1 MGSCGGRRPAPAYI
15 QTCRENAMASKLS
28 LTEIHDTIRELT
40 QIESELERNINTTM
54 WISDT
59 HGAGERFT
67 TILKGRFG
75 LIWRTA
81 QEALSKNF
89 SNEKLD
95 YLDKVIQR
103 ERYLTR
109 SDDDEYSLER
119 QDVIS
124 ALVKIIRYKVED
136 ITDFDLIRSDIN
148 MDLKTVIENLILG
161 FHVPN
166 LVYEDEFIAD
176 KVITALA
183 KIVKQVILGQ
193 LVVLGDVF
201 DRGDEPD
208 KILRIL
214 MSPSIRPYMQF
225 VWGNHDILWMG
236 AAAGNR
242 SLIAEALRISV
253 RYDNLAF
260 LERLGINLDKL
271 KAFAKKLYPGAITGL
286 FKAKMEISRKM
297 EKTLA
302 MIQFKLEEKTIKQFP
317 ELQMESRLNLEKFA
331 EMLKKKETEGL
342 TDTDFPTLDLDNP
355 LELTQEEEDVINDLV
370 RQFTSSPKIRDLMK
384 YLFEDGKLY
393 HINNYILNIH
403 ALIPSTEDGKFDKL
417 FGKKGRELL
426 KHIETMVKNV
436 GRRYLEGTEQD
447 PFELAVMFYLW
458 CGPKSPFFGKHAMKT
473 FERYF
478 FKDKVT
484 HKEKTLH
491 WGENLKKK
499 EFMDLIMEEFGAERI
514 VYGHTPVDILKGEKI
529 ASPDGRSINIDG
541 GFSEAYLGR
550 GHSLIHTP
558 YSLYAI
564 ILPSLDEIKEAK
576 YASLKFEEIA
586 RFERPIKVRDVYKGT
601 ELQKRRDELQKK
613 LREYIKKSK

>member
-1 MGSCGGRRPAPAYI
+1 M
-15 QTCRENAMASKLS
+15 TSKLS
-28 LTEIHDTIRELT
+28 LTEIHDTIKELT
-40 QIESELERNINTTM
+40 EIESELERNINTTM

-59 HGAGERFT
+59 HGEGDRFT

-81 QEALSKNF
+81 QEALSKYF
-89 SNEKLD
+89 PTEKLD
-95 YLDKVIQR
+95 YLDQIIQA
-103 ERYLTR
+103 ERYITTDAF
-109 SDDDEYSLER
+109 SMER

-136 ITDFDLIRSDIN
+136 IVDFDQIRSNIN
-148 MDLKTVIENLILG
+148 NDLKVVIENLILN
-161 FHVPN
+161 FHVPDI
-166 LVYEDEFIAD
+166 VYENEFIAD
-176 KVITALA
+176 KAITALA

-214 MSPSIRPYMQF
+214 SSREIRPYVKF

-236 AAAGNR
+236 AAAGNK

-271 KAFAKKLYPGAITGL
+271 KAFAENLYPGEITGL
-286 FKAKMEISRKM
+286 FKAKLEISKKM

-302 MIQFKLEEKTIKQFP
+302 MIQFKLEEKTIKEFP
-317 ELQMESRLNLEKFA
+317 DLQMESRLNLEKLA
-331 EMLKKKETEGL
+331 EIMKKGDIDGL
-342 TDTDFPTLDLDNP
+342 TDTDFPTLIPDNP
-355 LELTQEEEDVINDLV
+355 LELTPEETDVTDDLA
-370 RQFTSSPKIRDLMK
+370 RQFTSSPRIKELMK
-384 YLFEDGKLY
+384 YLFEAGKLY
-393 HINNYILNIH
+393 HVNNYILNIH

-417 FGKKGRELL
+417 FGKKGKDLL
-426 KHIETMVKNV
+426 NHIEKMVKNI
-436 GRRYLEGTEQD
+436 GTRYLEGKEQD

-478 FKDKVT
+478 FKDKAT

-491 WGENLKKK
+491 WGENLKKND
-499 EFMDLIMEEFGAERI
+499 FMDLIMEEFGAERI

-529 ASPDGRSINIDG
+529 ASPDGRTINIDG

-576 YASLKFEEIA
+576 HANLKFEEIA
-586 RFERPIKVRDVYKGT
+586 RFDKPMKVKDVYKGT
-601 ELQKRRDELQKK
+601 ELQKKRDELLKK
-613 LREYIKKSK
+613 IRDCDKKSH

>member
-1 MGSCGGRRPAPAYI
+1 
-15 QTCRENAMASKLS
+15 MASKLS
-28 LTEIHDTIRELT
+28 LTELHDTIRELT
-40 QIESELERNINTTM
+40 EIESELDRSINTTM
-54 WISDT
+54 WVSDP

-81 QEALSKNF
+81 QEALSKHF
-89 SNEKLD
+89 SVEKLD
-95 YLDKVIQR
+95 YLDHAIQA
-103 ERYLTR
+103 ERYLP
-109 SDDDEYSLER
+109 DEPFTMER
-119 QDVIS
+119 QDVIW

-136 ITDFDLIRSDIN
+136 IVDFDLVRSNIN
-148 MDLKTVIENLILG
+148 EDLKSVIENLILG
-161 FHVPN
+161 FHVPDV
-166 LVYEDEFIAD
+166 VYENELIAD
-176 KVITALA
+176 KVITGLA

-208 KILRIL
+208 RILRIL
-214 MSPSIRPYMQF
+214 SSREIRPYVRF

-271 KAFAKKLYPGAITGL
+271 KAFAETLYPGGVTGQ
-286 FKAKMEISRKM
+286 FKAKMDISRKM

-302 MIQFKLEEKTIKQFP
+302 MIQFKLEEKTIRQFS
-317 ELQMESRLNLEKFA
+317 ELQMESRLNLEKLA
-331 EMLKKKETEGL
+331 AMLKAGDTEGL
-342 TDTDFPTLDLDNP
+342 TDTHFPTFDLADP
-355 LELTQEEEDVINDLV
+355 LALTKEEEEVIDDLA

-384 YLFEDGKLY
+384 YLFEEGKLY

-403 ALIPSTEDGKFDKL
+403 ALIPSTEEGKFDKL
-417 FGKKGRELL
+417 FGKKGKELL
-426 KHIETMVKNV
+426 NHLEALVKNV
-436 GRRYLEGTEQD
+436 GKRYLENKEQD

-491 WGENLKKK
+491 WGENIKKK
-499 EFMDLIMEEFGAERI
+499 EFMDLIMDEFGTERI
-514 VYGHTPVDILKGEKI
+514 VYGHTPVDIMKGEKLS
-529 ASPDGRSINIDG
+529 SPDGRAINIDG
-541 GFSEAYLGR
+541 GFSDAYLGR

-558 YSLYAI
+558 FSLYAI
-564 ILPSLDEIKEAK
+564 ILPSLDEIRDATH
-576 YASLKFEEIA
+576 ANLKFEEIA
-586 RFERPIKVRDVYKGT
+586 RFDKPIKIKDVFRGR
-601 ELQKRRDELQKK
+601 ELRVRRDELLKK
-613 LREYIKKSK
+613 LREYAKKSR